1 MSTMYS
7 RSIVMLRQAKTALE
21 RVGEDD
27 AYLDA
32 ACFETQ
38 QALEFLMKAILLEN
52 GVFYEKTHDI
62 RYLLNLIDEVGFRF
76 DDQKHDAL
84 DLLADTITDW
94 EEGSRYG
101 SGVRTSVQ
109 TVKRAHNIY
118 ASINESFLKIQ
129 EQNNS
134 NKSDQ

>member
-7 RSIVMLRQAKTALE
+7 RSVVMLEQAKAALGK
-21 RVGEDD
+21 VGDDD

-38 QALEFLMKAILLEN
+38 QALEFLLKAVLLEH
-52 GVFYEKTHDI
+52 GTTYEKTHDI
-62 RYLLNLIDEVGFRF
+62 RYLMGLTDQTGFQFDEK
-76 DDQKHDAL
+76 KHDAL

-109 TVKRAHNIY
+109 TVQRVHNIY
-118 ASINESFLKIQ
+118 QSINEAFLALQAK
-129 EQNNS
+129 NNP
-134 NKSDQ
+134 N